1 MDLSW
6 LPSFACFVMGIF
18 ILGLTFK
25 QRVEKTNKQKK
36 GDWREALEKEH
47 TMQFVRAKTIP
58 ENLFLSVDFEKYP
71 VVNNSSCQEIYLKLL
86 NCAKTPMVN
95 LKQMSNLE
103 IKQQFGPSG
112 LDMLTSYERNYF
124 NFMDISYEYGS
135 ILYDNGFVKEARKV
149 LEMSILYGCDASKC
163 YLLLIQIYK
172 LMNDSEALN
181 QIKETAMKN
190 MKNSPLLEKVLS
202 QLS

>member
-6 LPSFACFVMGIF
+6 LPSFACFVMGVF

-25 QRVEKTNKQKK
+25 QSVEKTKKLQKQ
-36 GDWREALEKEH
+36 DWRESLEKEH
-47 TMQFVRAKTIP
+47 TTQFVRAKAIP
-58 ENLFLSVDFEKYP
+58 KNLFLSVDFGSYP
-71 VVNNSSCQEIYLKLL
+71 KVENANCQEIYLKLL
-86 NCAKTPMVN
+86 NYAKTPMVN

-112 LDMLTSYERNYF
+112 LDMLTNYERNYF

-135 ILYDNGFVKEARKV
+135 ILYDNGFVKEARNV
-149 LEMSILYGCDASKC
+149 LEMSTLYGCDSSKC

-172 LMNDSEALN
+172 LMNDSAALN
-181 QIKETAMKN
+181 QLKETTMKN